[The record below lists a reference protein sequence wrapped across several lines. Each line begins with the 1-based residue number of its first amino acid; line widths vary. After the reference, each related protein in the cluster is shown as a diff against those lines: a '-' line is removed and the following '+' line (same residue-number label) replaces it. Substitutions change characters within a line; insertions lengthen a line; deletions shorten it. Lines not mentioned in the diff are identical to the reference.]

1 MLSLGGKSTW
11 FTSVTE
17 FNVCITRLS
26 LVYDSGND
34 KQMNDGVSDRRWDQF
49 NENHWKMKVKFRWF
63 GTDQNLTCLSSSVI

>member
-17 FNVCITRLS
+17 FNVCITRLG

-34 KQMNDGVSDRRWDQF
+34 KQMNDGVSKRRWDQF
-49 NENHWKMKVKFRWF
+49 NENHWKMKVKFRWL

>member
-17 FNVCITRLS
+17 FNVCITRLG

-34 KQMNDGVSDRRWDQF
+34 KQMNDGVSNRRWDQF
-49 NENHWKMKVKFRWF
+49 NENHWKMKVKFRWL